1 MVGLVLSSIR
11 TERLIESHVAD
22 RQKCDFRVML
32 KSFLKRVA
40 SDLDTCTPDD
50 LQNLL
55 DSCLKIT
62 THIANHPDV
71 RAGLQE

>member
-1 MVGLVLSSIR
+1 MTHDIANR
-11 TERLIESHVAD
+11 DHA
-22 RQKCDFRVML
+22 DFRVML